1 MSRRWGYAGSFSMM
15 KNGTQSQYSRRS
27 LVARNPY
34 VHDTPLILKR
44 LVERPEKYFPRNE
57 ILTRQPDGSLF
68 RYTYREYCAR
78 VRRLASTLDT
88 LGIRPGEKVA
98 TLAWNTHQH
107 LEMYFGIP
115 CAGRVLHTANLRLS
129 DEHLAYTLNH
139 AEDVALFFTPDLL
152 EQVERVAPLL
162 RHVRHYVVLDD
173 HVPATSITPMQ
184 AYEDL
189 LAQGDPDYQYPEL
202 DERTPASMCFTS
214 ATTGNPKCV
223 VYTHRGLYL
232 HSQVLCNADIMA
244 ISEKDTL
251 LPIAPMFHVN
261 SWGVPFAGVWM
272 GAKFVLPGQR
282 PHAEELLQLMEAH
295 YVTFAFGAVTVGID
309 MMNVLQRAPI
319 RLGHLRGLMLG
330 GSATPAAVM
339 KYFLEHHGVVVYT
352 AWGSTECAPIA
363 TAVCIKRDQQDLDD
377 DGKIAIRVRQGLPVP
392 GVEMKVLDDA
402 GQPVPWND
410 QAVGEV
416 YVRGPWI
423 ATAYLNEPRS
433 RESFIDGWWKS
444 GDIAAVNADGV
455 LRLVDRA
462 KDLIKSG
469 GEWISSVDL
478 ENTLMAHTAIR
489 EATVVGAPHE
499 KWIERPIAF
508 VVLDSAATAP
518 TAAALRAHLEA
529 HGIARWWL
537 PDRFVVVDTLP
548 KTGVGKFDKKRLR
561 QDLSVY
567 LAHGAHLAD

>member
-1 MSRRWGYAGSFSMM
+1 MHHY
-15 KNGTQSQYSRRS
+15 
-27 LVARNPY
+27 
-34 VHDTPLILKR
+34 PLILKR
-44 LVERPEKYFPRNE
+44 LVERPERYFPRNE
-57 ILTRQPDGSLF
+57 ILTRQADGSVF
-68 RYTYREYCAR
+68 RYTYRDYCAR
-78 VRRLASTLDT
+78 VRRLASSLER

-98 TLAWNTHQH
+98 SLAWNTHQH
-107 LEMYFGIP
+107 LEMYFGVP

-139 AEDVALFFTPDLL
+139 AEDVALFFTSDLL

-173 HVPATSITPMQ
+173 RVPATALAPIH

-189 LAQGDPDYQYPEL
+189 IAHGDPGYAYPEL

-272 GAKFVLPGQR
+272 GAKFVFPGQR
-282 PHAEELLQLMEAH
+282 PHAEELLELIDTH
-295 YVTFAFGAVTVGID
+295 RVTFAFGAVTVGID
-309 MMNVLQRAPI
+309 MMNALQRRPCQI
-319 RLGHLRGLMLG
+319 GSLRGLMLG
-330 GSATPAAVM
+330 GSATPASVM
-339 KYFLEHHGVVVYT
+339 KYYLEHHGVVVYT

-392 GVEMKVLDDA
+392 GVEMKVLDDD
-402 GQPVPWND
+402 GRPIPWD
-410 QAVGEV
+410 DKAVGEV
-416 YVRGPWI
+416 HVRGPWI
-423 ATAYLNEPRS
+423 ATSYLNEPRS
-433 RESFIDGWWKS
+433 RESFVDGWWKS

-478 ENTLMAHTAIR
+478 ENALMAHAAIR

-499 KWIERPIAF
+499 KWIERPISF
-508 VVLDSAATAP
+508 VVLDDTVAP
-518 TAAALRAHLEA
+518 PTGAELRAHLNG
-529 HGIARWWL
+529 HGIAKWWW
-537 PDRFVVVDTLP
+537 PDAFIAVPALP

-561 QDLSVY
+561 QELGAFRD
-567 LAHGAHLAD
+567 HGQCL